1 MATKIDFGA
10 WANEVFS
17 TGMSILRGQINGTT
31 TAQGK
36 YSGNVYNQSPVVTN
50 NQSTGFF
57 SKISTKLI
65 AVGIAAVAVVLLL
78 VKKR

>member
-10 WANEVFS
+10 WANEAFS

-31 TAQGK
+31 K
-36 YSGNVYNQSPVVTN
+36 YNSGTGVYNQSPNVTY
-50 NQSTGFF
+50 SGGGFF
-57 SKISTKLI
+57 SKISTKLL
-65 AVGIAAVAVVLLL
+65 AAGAAAVVLVLLL

>member
-10 WANEVFS
+10 WANEAFS

-31 TAQGK
+31 R
-36 YSGNVYNQSPVVTN
+36 YNNSGGVFTTNPSVTN
-50 NQSTGFF
+50 NQGTGFF
-57 SKISTKLI
+57 SKVSTKLL
-65 AVGIAAVAVVLLL
+65 ALGAAAVVVVLLL